1 MIKLTALLL
10 SLLFGQ
16 NLLAQVN
23 DFYPY
28 VMISNIKES
37 KLRQFSGV
45 VINQDDEFYYVLT
58 VNHCVDDIA
67 KPDLILQTT
76 VIPINNDKYLGSA
89 IKTTIIKR
97 DEPKDIALM
106 KFYKLPHIS
115 IKPMTL
121 GQEELVAGTNVVSY
135 GFINSPILKTNKVIF
150 RTYKK
155 HSYKDIPYMTCE
167 GVGLHGMSGGPLV
180 YKNQV
185 YGIQSSAGNN
195 DILYLPVS
203 QINIFMKD

>member
-1 MIKLTALLL
+1 MIKLIVLLFSLLL
-10 SLLFGQ
+10 GPT
-16 NLLAQVN
+16 LLAQTN
-23 DFYPY
+23 EFHPY

-45 VINQDDEFYYVLT
+45 VINQDEEFYYVLT
-58 VNHCVDDIA
+58 VNHGVDDIA

-76 VIPINNDKYLGSA
+76 IIPLNNDKYISSA

-106 KFYKLPHIS
+106 KFYRMPHIS
-115 IKPMTL
+115 IRPVTL
-121 GQEELVAGTNVVSY
+121 AQKELGSGTNVVSY
-135 GFINSPILKTNKVIF
+135 GFVSEPILKTNRVIF
-150 RTYKK
+150 RTYNK
-155 HSYKDIPYMTCE
+155 HSYKGIPYMTCE
-167 GVGLHGMSGGPLV
+167 GVGIHGMSGGPLV
-180 YKNQV
+180 YENQV